1 MPAIR
6 TINTQ
11 TELNVKDSLV
21 DRATHLIRNKILDLT
36 FRPGQPLNYRDLT
49 TELNL
54 SRTPVREALN
64 HLTAEGLV
72 EQLPNKGITVASLN
86 FSNIRELMDAY
97 QIAQQVAGHC
107 CKFDNNLLTEVSFLQ
122 NKQIIAL
129 EDGNPLDSSFWA
141 TKCRA
146 RIMETSGN
154 TYLQDFHKQIANH
167 VRRLMCLVYTLECRN
182 REEKQTQFELSM
194 ANQKFHALVEDAI
207 SKENNELLQ
216 QRLVDNVKL
225 FRARIAKNFTENT
238 FGLIDLKK

>member
-1 MPAIR
+1 MPAVR
-6 TINTQ
+6 SINRQ
-11 TELNVKDSLV
+11 TNLGANDSSV

-36 FRPGQPLNYRDLT
+36 FQPGQPLNYRDLT
-49 TELNL
+49 DELKL

-72 EQLPNKGITVASLN
+72 EQLPNRGITVASLD

-107 CKFDNNLLTEVSFLQ
+107 CKFDNNLLTEVSFMQ
-122 NKQIIAL
+122 NKQIVAL

-182 REEKQTQFELSM
+182 REEKETQFELSM

-225 FRARIAKNFTENT
+225 FRARIAKNFTGNH
-238 FGLIDLKK
+238 FSLMDLKK